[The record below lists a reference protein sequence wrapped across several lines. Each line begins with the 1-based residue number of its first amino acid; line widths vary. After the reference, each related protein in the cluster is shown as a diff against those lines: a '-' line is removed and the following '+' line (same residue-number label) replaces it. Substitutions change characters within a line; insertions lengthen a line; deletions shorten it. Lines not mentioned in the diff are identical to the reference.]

1 VPLTWGGF
9 QINRRSPIEWPHDCL
24 LGGRTMRPPAVGG
37 ASGEQSNRHRD
48 DEHADRRYRQD
59 VEASQVL
66 IRVSDRWP
74 EIGSPEAYVRKM
86 VVNEYL
92 SWRRRSWR
100 LIPWGAASYDPGAAS
115 PDPADGYVER
125 QALLAE
131 MAKLSRR
138 QRTALVLRY
147 YEGFSDTEIS
157 EVMGCTPSTVRG
169 HVFRA
174 LAALRVEL
182 SEPFSAAA
190 LIKEGR

>member
-1 VPLTWGGF
+1 MTFDEFATALTGDPDLAKDLV
-9 QINRRSPIEWPHDCL
+9 QE
-24 LGGRTMRPPAVGG
+24 
-37 ASGEQSNRHRD
+37 
-48 DEHADRRYRQD
+48 
-59 VEASQVL
+59 VL
-66 IRVSDRWP
+66 IRVNDRWP

-100 LIPWGAASYDPGAAS
+100 LIPWGAASYDPGS

>member
-1 VPLTWGGF
+1 MTF
-9 QINRRSPIEWPHDCL
+9 
-24 LGGRTMRPPAVGG
+24 
-37 ASGEQSNRHRD
+37 
-48 DEHADRRYRQD
+48 DEFAAARLPTVLRFATALAGDPDLAKDLVQ
-59 VEASQVL
+59 EVL
-66 IRVSDRWP
+66 IRVSERWP

-100 LIPWGAASYDPGAAS
+100 LIPWGAASDGPGGAS
-115 PDPADGYVER
+115 PDPADGYAER

-147 YEGFSDTEIS
+147 YEGFSNTEIS
-157 EVMGCTPSTVRG
+157 EFMGCKPSTVRG
-169 HVFRA
+169 LVFRA

-182 SEPFSAAA
+182 AEPQPAAA
-190 LIKEGR
+190 LTKEAR

>member
-1 VPLTWGGF
+1 MTFEEFAAARL
-9 QINRRSPIEWPHDCL
+9 
-24 LGGRTMRPPAVGG
+24 PAVLRFATALTGDPDL
-37 ASGEQSNRHRD
+37 AKDLVQE
-48 DEHADRRYRQD
+48 
-59 VEASQVL
+59 VL
-66 IRVSDRWP
+66 IRVSKRWP

-100 LIPWGAASYDPGAAS
+100 VIPAGTSSYVDGSAS
-115 PDPADGYVER
+115 PDPADGYIER
-125 QALLAE
+125 QALLGE

-147 YEGFSDTEIS
+147 YEGFTDTEIS
-157 EVMGCTPSTVRG
+157 EVMGCKPSTVRG

-182 SEPFSAAA
+182 GEPLPAAA
-190 LIKEGR
+190 MIKEGR

>member
-1 VPLTWGGF
+1 MTFDEFAATRL
-9 QINRRSPIEWPHDCL
+9 
-24 LGGRTMRPPAVGG
+24 PAVLRFATALTGDPDL
-37 ASGEQSNRHRD
+37 AKDLVQE
-48 DEHADRRYRQD
+48 
-59 VEASQVL
+59 VL
-66 IRVSDRWP
+66 IRVSERWP
-74 EIGSPEAYVRKM
+74 EIGCPEAYVRKM

-100 LIPWGAASYDPGAAS
+100 LIPWGAASYGPGGAS

-147 YEGFSDTEIS
+147 YEGFSNTEIS
-157 EVMGCTPSTVRG
+157 EVMGCKPSTVRG
-169 HVFRA
+169 LVFRA

-182 SEPFSAAA
+182 AEPQSAAA
-190 LIKEGR
+190 LIKEAR